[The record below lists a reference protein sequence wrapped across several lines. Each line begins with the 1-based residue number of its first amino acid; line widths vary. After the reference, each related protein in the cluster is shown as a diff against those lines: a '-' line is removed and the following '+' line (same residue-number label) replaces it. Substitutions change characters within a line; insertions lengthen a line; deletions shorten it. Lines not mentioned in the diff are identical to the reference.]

1 MTDAAILGPVVLL
14 SRAVSA
20 NHAVGVFVWMIAF
33 RVVALVAGEDF
44 GAATEAEPAVGFAVV
59 GAAAVPGQGLPCDDS

>member
-1 MTDAAILGPVVLL
+1 MTYTAVLGPIVLL
-14 SRAVSA
+14 SRTVSA
-20 NHAVGVFVWMIAF
+20 NHAVSVFVRMVAV

-59 GAAAVPGQGLPCDDS
+59 GTAAVPG